1 MMKNGGSK
9 PPPYVDIYN
18 VPSPHGEGGPI
29 FDEGENWWMRCSLA
43 YVTFSFGTPHPS
55 RVFTVLHSF

>member
-18 VPSPHGEGGPI
+18 VPSAQGEGNI
-29 FDEGENWWMRCSLA
+29 EK
-43 YVTFSFGTPHPS
+43 
-55 RVFTVLHSF
+55 

>member
-18 VPSPHGEGGPI
+18 VPSHQGEQASLSRAFYENVEVPRHEA
-29 FDEGENWWMRCSLA
+29 DE
-43 YVTFSFGTPHPS
+43 
-55 RVFTVLHSF
+55 VFVRRM

>member
-18 VPSPHGEGGPI
+18 VPSPQGEGAEARG
-29 FDEGENWWMRCSLA
+29 G
-43 YVTFSFGTPHPS
+43 
-55 RVFTVLHSF
+55 